1 MLSSWVRSSP
11 GLAPFSGQ
19 QKEGRQ
25 WLGTLSLTW
34 GVIPSYAIWTSY
46 LIFLGLSFLIH
57 YMRDDNNMYNIWD
70 AMGIKRGT
78 TTAVPGTLRDFN
90 KW

>member
-19 QKEGRQ
+19 QKAGRQ

-57 YMRDDNNMYNIWD
+57 YMRDDNNMYNI
-70 AMGIKRGT
+70 
-78 TTAVPGTLRDFN
+78 
-90 KW
+90 